1 MRNDDGKA
9 LSCQAYYEATEPVR
23 MLVFVRQRECQI
35 TDYDS
40 RSTWDR
46 FLDAGSI
53 PVCGIIFFSEIFVKS
68 MFARIS
74 EFFVLCIPFGGKD
87 IIQKITALHLILR
100 DTMPLF

>member
-1 MRNDDGKA
+1 MLHVSPEALTLQESGTDYVRNDGGKA

-53 PVCGIIFFSEIFVKS
+53 P
-68 MFARIS
+68 ARS
-74 EFFVLCIPFGGKD
+74 TQAEHVELC
-87 IIQKITALHLILR
+87 
-100 DTMPLF
+100 M

>member
-9 LSCQAYYEATEPVR
+9 LSCQAYYEATKPVR

-53 PVCGIIFFSEIFVKS
+53 PARS
-68 MFARIS
+68 MCCHEEGPTA
-74 EFFVLCIPFGGKD
+74 GGRSPD
-87 IIQKITALHLILR
+87 DQLW
-100 DTMPLF
+100 

>member
-9 LSCQAYYEATEPVR
+9 LSCQAYYEATKPVR

-53 PVCGIIFFSEIFVKS
+53 P
-68 MFARIS
+68 ARS
-74 EFFVLCIPFGGKD
+74 TFNEKCEDF
-87 IIQKITALHLILR
+87 KITALYLVR
-100 DTMPLF
+100 

>member
-53 PVCGIIFFSEIFVKS
+53 PARSTKTEQVGLDMQSLFSRTK
-68 MFARIS
+68 
-74 EFFVLCIPFGGKD
+74 
-87 IIQKITALHLILR
+87 
-100 DTMPLF
+100 

>member
-1 MRNDDGKA
+1 MLHVSPEALTLQESGTDPVRNDGGKA

-53 PVCGIIFFSEIFVKS
+53 P
-68 MFARIS
+68 ARS
-74 EFFVLCIPFGGKD
+74 TQAEHVELC
-87 IIQKITALHLILR
+87 
-100 DTMPLF
+100 M

>member
-9 LSCQAYYEATEPVR
+9 LSRQAYYEATEPVR

-53 PVCGIIFFSEIFVKS
+53 PARSTFNESVNLQRMRDIPYNSRVSRIFII
-68 MFARIS
+68 
-74 EFFVLCIPFGGKD
+74 
-87 IIQKITALHLILR
+87 
-100 DTMPLF
+100 

>member
-9 LSCQAYYEATEPVR
+9 LSCQAYYEATKPVR

-53 PVCGIIFFSEIFVKS
+53 PARSTIMGNSEYSSVPHLFTVLAS
-68 MFARIS
+68 PLIS
-74 EFFVLCIPFGGKD
+74 SNMESL
-87 IIQKITALHLILR
+87 
-100 DTMPLF
+100 

>member
-1 MRNDDGKA
+1 MRNDGGKA

-53 PVCGIIFFSEIFVKS
+53 PARSTFCKKCEKCINAGNACKIRLLRIFVICYDS
-68 MFARIS
+68 
-74 EFFVLCIPFGGKD
+74 G
-87 IIQKITALHLILR
+87 ILVEIW
-100 DTMPLF
+100 LF

>member
-9 LSCQAYYEATEPVR
+9 LSRQAYYEATEPVR

-46 FLDAGSI
+46 LLDAGST
-53 PVCGIIFFSEIFVKS
+53 P
-68 MFARIS
+68 ARSILKGTARNRR
-74 EFFVLCIPFGGKD
+74 FPFLLALSD
-87 IIQKITALHLILR
+87 ILFYKKYNIL
-100 DTMPLF
+100 

>member
-9 LSCQAYYEATEPVR
+9 LSRQAYYEATEPVR

-53 PVCGIIFFSEIFVKS
+53 P
-68 MFARIS
+68 ARSTETCQVDPI
-74 EFFVLCIPFGGKD
+74 VG
-87 IIQKITALHLILR
+87 TAF
-100 DTMPLF
+100 PN

>member
-9 LSCQAYYEATEPVR
+9 LSRQAYYEATEPVR

-53 PVCGIIFFSEIFVKS
+53 PARSTFKKKCRICKDAENAYKIRVLRIFIIRNDSNILE
-68 MFARIS
+68 
-74 EFFVLCIPFGGKD
+74 
-87 IIQKITALHLILR
+87 KI
-100 DTMPLF
+100 

>member
-1 MRNDDGKA
+1 MLHVSPEALTLQESGTDPVRNDGGKA
-9 LSCQAYYEATEPVR
+9 LNRQAYYEATKPVR

-53 PVCGIIFFSEIFVKS
+53 P
-68 MFARIS
+68 ARS
-74 EFFVLCIPFGGKD
+74 TQAEHVELC
-87 IIQKITALHLILR
+87 
-100 DTMPLF
+100 M

>member
-1 MRNDDGKA
+1 MLHVSPEALTLQESGTDPVRNDGGKA
-9 LSCQAYYEATEPVR
+9 LNRQAYHEATDPVR

-53 PVCGIIFFSEIFVKS
+53 PARSIRGISAVGS
-68 MFARIS
+68 AQHS
-74 EFFVLCIPFGGKD
+74 HC
-87 IIQKITALHLILR
+87 
-100 DTMPLF
+100 

>member
-1 MRNDDGKA
+1 MLHVSPEALTLQESGTDPVRNDGGKA
-9 LSCQAYYEATEPVR
+9 LNRQAYHEATKPVR

-53 PVCGIIFFSEIFVKS
+53 P
-68 MFARIS
+68 ARS
-74 EFFVLCIPFGGKD
+74 TQAEHVELC
-87 IIQKITALHLILR
+87 
-100 DTMPLF
+100 M

>member
-1 MRNDDGKA
+1 MLHVSPEALTLSESGTDYVRNDDGKA
-9 LSCQAYYEATEPVR
+9 LSCQAYYEATKPVR

-53 PVCGIIFFSEIFVKS
+53 PARSTFNESVKT
-68 MFARIS
+68 
-74 EFFVLCIPFGGKD
+74 LK
-87 IIQKITALHLILR
+87 
-100 DTMPLF
+100 

>member
-1 MRNDDGKA
+1 MLHVSPEALTLQESGTDPVRNDDGKA
-9 LSCQAYYEATEPVR
+9 LSRQAYYEATEPVR

-53 PVCGIIFFSEIFVKS
+53 P
-68 MFARIS
+68 ARS
-74 EFFVLCIPFGGKD
+74 TQAEHVELC
-87 IIQKITALHLILR
+87 
-100 DTMPLF
+100 M

>member
-53 PVCGIIFFSEIFVKS
+53 PARRSKKMSVVASFFYSEIKY
-68 MFARIS
+68 
-74 EFFVLCIPFGGKD
+74 
-87 IIQKITALHLILR
+87 
-100 DTMPLF
+100 